1 MIKRLFKDQDVEFL
15 IQLLDE
21 NEELINYQL
30 FDEYKITA
38 YTTNEE
44 DGHVYDR
51 ADIVDY
57 VLHINASDIANLKN
71 GILKLKYKIS
81 INDDKY
87 EDGNYTKIGI
97 ITTRYFLYLGEDNY
111 EGGCGCGCT
120 CN

>member
-1 MIKRLFKDQDVEFL
+1 MIKRLFENQDVEFL
-15 IQLLDE
+15 IQILD
-21 NEELINYQL
+21 NNDELINYQL

-51 ADIVDY
+51 TDIVDY

-81 INDDKY
+81 VNDDSY
-87 EDGNYTKIGI
+87 DDGNYTKVGVIV
-97 ITTRYFLYLGEDNY
+97 TRYYLYLGDDNY

-120 CN
+120 CH